1 MIHIAIGAAI
11 GAVVGGVGAA
21 LAARASGK
29 AITGKSNLAGVAG
42 GVAFGAIAAK
52 TCGASLAMQM
62 AGFAAAGATG
72 AVVET
77 GTENALEGRP
87 LGQNMGRNAAYG
99 AVGSAILPGVGKL
112 VSKPLGSLARTPLA
126 KEAARQALVPA
137 KAGWAKY
144 IALLKTHPVLTKSTT
159 SGGTYALGD
168 LLAQK
173 LGGNKKI
180 DKKRLA
186 LAGAIGFCM
195 YGPSHHYWYKFMDK
209 LFPKKTLMM
218 AVAKMIPDRLLFSTV
233 YTAAYFTASGLGGGM
248 TMNEVREKLRTDL
261 FPTMVT
267 NWSITPFVQL
277 FNFRFIPE
285 SHQVL
290 FSSTAV
296 LFWSAYLAKVSNS
309 GMDTNE
315 AEIDKLDETFTTCAE
330 SDVTSVVLPPL
341 STFETPAKAPL
352 TVTQP
357 TKSCGLIGAI
367 GD

>member
-1 MIHIAIGAAI
+1 MIHIVIGAAI

-29 AITGKSNLAGVAG
+29 AITGRFILAGVAG
-42 GVAFGAIAAK
+42 GVAFGAI
-52 TCGASLAMQM
+52 
-62 AGFAAAGATG
+62 
-72 AVVET
+72 
-77 GTENALEGRP
+77 
-87 LGQNMGRNAAYG
+87 
-99 AVGSAILPGVGKL
+99 LPGAGKL
-112 VSKPLGSLARTPLA
+112 VSKPLGSLVRTPLA
-126 KEAARQALVPA
+126 KEAAQQALAPA
-137 KAGWAKY
+137 KEGWAKY
-144 IALLKTHPVLTKSTT
+144 NVLLRTHPVLTKSTT

-186 LAGAIGFCM
+186 LAGTIGFCM

-248 TMNEVREKLRTDL
+248 TMNEVREKLRIDL